1 MIEFR
6 NVCFSYGDKPVL
18 KNLSFFIP
26 AGEARVIMG
35 QSGSGK
41 STILRLILGL
51 VSPQEGEILIDERN
65 ICRAK
70 DSELREI
77 RKRIGMVFQEGALF
91 DSLTVGENVGYYL
104 LEHSRMKF
112 TDIADKVKEM
122 LGFVGLSEDIIDQ
135 LPDELSGGM
144 QRRVAIGRA
153 LLSTDPKIMLYDE
166 PTTGLDPKMTTNIVN
181 LINRLTEVKNVTSII
196 VTHQIADAFEVAEK
210 FIIIDSGENIF
221 DGDTQQLR
229 QAGDPR
235 IVEFLKPFR
244 DSIANVQKKDF
255 I

>member
-6 NVCFSYGDKPVL
+6 NVSFSYGDKPVL
-18 KNLSFFIP
+18 ENLSFKIP
-26 AGEARVIMG
+26 TGEARVIMG

-51 VSPQEGEILIDERN
+51 AKPDEGDILIEDTN
-65 ICRAK
+65 ICGVRPR
-70 DSELREI
+70 ELREI
-77 RKRIGMVFQEGALF
+77 RKRIGMVFQDGALF
-91 DSLTVGENVGYYL
+91 DSMTVGENIGYYL
-104 LEHSRMKF
+104 LEHSKMRF
-112 TDIADKVKEM
+112 DDIGEKVHEM

-166 PTTGLDPKMTTNIVN
+166 PTTGLDPSMTSTILS
-181 LINRLTEVKNVTSII
+181 LINRLTELKKVTSII
-196 VTHQIADAFEVAEK
+196 VTHQIADAFEVANK
-210 FIIIDSGENIF
+210 FIVIDSGKSIF
-221 DGDTQQLR
+221 DGDITQLR
-229 QAGDPR
+229 QADDSR

-244 DSIANVQKKDF
+244 DSIANVQKNEF